1 MKKKFYKTYEFF
13 LFVLLVAI
21 WVGVASVNPK
31 FFSLGTLFDVI
42 RAQTVYIMM
51 AFGLLPVLILG
62 GVDISFVAIGALATY
77 PVHYYLLNHGY
88 TGGMGVYFIAA
99 ILIGLLAGLIIGYL
113 NYRFKLTIFELSLGV
128 NTMIYGA
135 VLFFVDAVWNF
146 DMSTGLDGWN
156 QKALVTVKSIGLG
169 GSFLHISFLIIL
181 ITGVLLHL
189 FLTYTTLGR
198 SIYAMG
204 SNKSVAIRTGIN
216 PKKIYLTVFPIM
228 GLMAALAGITWSGLE
243 QQFRPVLFQGK
254 NMQVLAAVIM
264 GGASMRGG
272 KGSVLGV
279 FLGTILIGIISQAL
293 VYMKIPTAWMEAVM
307 GITFIAFA
315 VYQTLESRTNK

>member
-1 MKKKFYKTYEFF
+1 MKKNFFKSYNFF
-13 LFVLLVAI
+13 LIILLAVI
-21 WVGVASVNPK
+21 WIIVGSVNPK
-31 FFSLGTLFDVI
+31 FFSLGTFFDVF

-51 AFGLLPVLILG
+51 AFGLLPVVILG

-88 TGGMGVYFIAA
+88 TGGMGVYFVAA
-99 ILIGLLAGLIIGYL
+99 IIIGLLAGLLIGFL
-113 NYRFKLTIFELSLGV
+113 NYRFKLRIFDLSLGM
-128 NTMIYGA
+128 NTLIYGA

-156 QKALVTVKSIGLG
+156 QKALITVQSVGAG
-169 GSFLHISFLIIL
+169 GSFLHISFLIVL
-181 ITGVLLHL
+181 ISGILLHL

-204 SNKSVAIRTGIN
+204 SNRSVAIRTGIN
-216 PKKIYLTVFPIM
+216 PKLVYLTVFPIM

-254 NMQVLAAVIM
+254 NMAVLASVIM

-272 KGSVLGV
+272 KGTVLGA
-279 FLGTILIGIISQAL
+279 FLGTILFGIISQAL
-293 VYMKIPTAWMEAVM
+293 VYMKIPTAWMDAVM

-315 VYQTLESRTNK
+315 TYQTLESRNDK

>member
-1 MKKKFYKTYEFF
+1 MKKNFFKSYEFF
-13 LFVLLVAI
+13 LILLLATI
-21 WVGVASVNPK
+21 WVIVGLVNPK
-31 FFSLGTLFDVI
+31 FFSLGTLFDVF

-51 AFGLLPVLILG
+51 AFGLLPVVILG

-88 TGGMGVYFIAA
+88 AGGMGLYFVIA
-99 ILIGLLAGLIIGYL
+99 IVIGLLAGLLIGFL
-113 NYRFKLTIFELSLGV
+113 NYRFKLSIFDLSLGV

-156 QKALVTVKSIGLG
+156 QKALITVKSSGLG
-169 GSFLHISFLIIL
+169 GSFLHISFLVVL
-181 ITGVLLHL
+181 VTGVLLHL

-204 SNKSVAIRTGIN
+204 SNRSVAIRTGIN
-216 PKKIYLTVFPIM
+216 PKLIFLTVFPIM

-264 GGASMRGG
+264 GGASIRGG

-279 FLGTILIGIISQAL
+279 FLGTILVGIISQAL
-293 VYMKIPTAWMEAVM
+293 VYMKIPTAWMDTVM
-307 GITFIAFA
+307 GITFISFA
-315 VYQTLESRTNK
+315 VYQTLETRTTK

>member
-21 WVGVASVNPK
+21 WVGVSSVNPK
-31 FFSLGTLFDVI
+31 FFSLGTLFDVF

-51 AFGLLPVLILG
+51 AFGLLPVVILG

-88 TGGMGVYFIAA
+88 TGGMGVYFVAA

-113 NYRFKLTIFELSLGV
+113 NYRFKLTIFDLSLGV

-135 VLFFVDAVWNF
+135 VLFFVDAVWIF

-156 QKALVTVKSIGLG
+156 QKALVTVQSVGLG
-169 GSFLHISFLIIL
+169 GSFLHISFLIVL
-181 ITGVLLHL
+181 VTGVLLHL
-189 FLTYTTLGR
+189 LLNYTTLGR
-198 SIYAMG
+198 SIFAMG

-216 PKKIYLTVFPIM
+216 PKLIYLTVFPIM

-264 GGASMRGG
+264 GGASVRGG

-293 VYMKIPTAWMEAVM
+293 VYMRIPTAWMEAVM